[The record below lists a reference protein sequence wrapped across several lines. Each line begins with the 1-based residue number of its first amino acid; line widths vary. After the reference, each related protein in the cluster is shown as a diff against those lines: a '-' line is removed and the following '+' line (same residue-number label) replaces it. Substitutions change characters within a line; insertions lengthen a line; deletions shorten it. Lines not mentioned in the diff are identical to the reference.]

1 MDLLT
6 LLGGRKEIPASKVSP
21 CCKTREE
28 LKRSRARR
36 YSALHR
42 LKVRKVTPRFITLQK
57 YDLKYNYEKRLV
69 AT

>member
-21 CCKTREE
+21 ICKTREE
-28 LKRSRARR
+28 HKRTKARR

-42 LKVRKVTPRFITLQK
+42 MKKRGVTPRPLTLVK
-57 YDLKYNYEKRLV
+57 YSLNYDYVKRQVV
-69 AT
+69 A

>member
-6 LLGGRKEIPASKVSP
+6 LLGGRKEIPASKVRP

-28 LKRSRARR
+28 LQKNQARR
-36 YSALHR
+36 YSAVHR
-42 LKVRKVTPRFITLQK
+42 LKSGVSPRFLTLLK
-57 YDLKYNYEKRLV
+57 YDLLYSYEKRQV